1 MRTNRNR
8 SLDRAGFTL
17 IELAIA
23 AAVLSVILLIGFGVV
38 IRENRTASSTMAIAV
53 AETHAQDTLNG
64 LKSHL
69 TDARGELPHALVVTA
84 LDHAGTTSL
93 TVDSTLGFPDQGI
106 LLVDRGT
113 PHVERIFYSSL
124 GPVRTSFLA
133 LARGVQCTTAHAH
146 PAGTSV
152 LWAGLGQ
159 AVALTGTPPP
169 DEYDGRALEAEGQ
182 VYFVGDG
189 TGFSYRVPTDPLGG
203 NDVLADGAIRWG
215 AIAGGRP
222 TLDGWSA
229 LVFVPRRLLDES
241 EVHTDINHDGD
252 ENDLFDVGQIRA
264 RSWNTADPAVPASD
278 IGLGPPVIL
287 QERCHA
293 GGDLDGDGFADP
305 IFLWEPVQRRLHVRL
320 FVLGRSA
327 GSVPTVRK
335 VESTI
340 FLRNE
345 VGL

>member
-1 MRTNRNR
+1 MLTNQKRP
-8 SLDRAGFTL
+8 LVRAGLTL
-17 IELAIA
+17 VEIAIA

-38 IRENRTASSTMAIAV
+38 VRENHMASSTMAIAI

-64 LKSHL
+64 LKREL

-84 LDHAGTTSL
+84 AGAADTTSL
-93 TVDSTLGFPDQGI
+93 VVDSTLGFPDQGI

-113 PHVERIFYSSL
+113 PNVERIFYSSL
-124 GPVRTSFLA
+124 GPGHTSFVT
-133 LARGVQCTTAHAH
+133 LARGVQCSNAHAH
-146 PAGTSV
+146 PPGTSV
-152 LWAGLGQ
+152 LWAGLAQ
-159 AVALTGTPPP
+159 AVALTGVPPP
-169 DEYDGRALEAEGQ
+169 DQYDGLARESEGP

-203 NDVLADGAIRWG
+203 NDVLAGGDIRWG
-215 AIAGGRP
+215 AIAGGGP
-222 TLDGWSA
+222 TLTGWSA
-229 LVFVPRRLLDES
+229 LVFVPRALLDES
-241 EVHTDINHDGD
+241 EVHADINHDGD

-264 RSWNTADPAVPASD
+264 RSWDTSNPAVPASD

-293 GGDLDGDGFADP
+293 SGDLDGDGFADP
-305 IFLWEPVQRRLHVRL
+305 IFLWEPTQRRLHVRL

-345 VGL
+345 VGI